1 MRYESR
7 IFKIADTLSRHE
19 IFDEIYILGRVGHDL
34 PLHEK
39 MNARTTIFRLD
50 VLFVV
55 INKDF
60 TIKFNALVYTGG
72 YRSNPLAATMPK
84 CA

>member
-1 MRYESR
+1 MSEGRYSMKRNVHIYFSEMRYESR

-39 MNARTTIFRLD
+39 MNARTTIFGSML
-50 VLFVV
+50 LFCR
-55 INKDF
+55 
-60 TIKFNALVYTGG
+60 Y
-72 YRSNPLAATMPK
+72 
-84 CA
+84 